1 MPNPLLQNT
10 LLPIFS
16 AIKPEHVEAAID
28 QVLADNRASLQQLLQ
43 RLGEQT
49 SWNTLIKPLEILD
62 NNLSKVWSPVRHLNS
77 VMNSKELRAAHDACL
92 GKLSAYSTELSQ
104 NENLYKAYVQLRQS
118 KTFEQLNPAQQ
129 KTIDDALLS
138 FTLSGVAL
146 APDKQQQYKD
156 IKQKLSLL
164 KSKFEQHV
172 LDATRAWKK
181 HILDEK
187 ELTGMP
193 GYALAMVKQAAKKE
207 ALEGWLLTLDAPS
220 YIAVMSYAD
229 ARSLREEM
237 YRAYSTRASDQGPNA
252 GEFDNTP
259 VLQEILTLRS
269 ELAALLGFNNYA
281 EYSIANK
288 MAESTDAVLTFLDN
302 LVTRARPRAQKE
314 FDELKQFAQVQGGIK
329 DFQAWDASYYSEKLK
344 QKNYGFKQE
353 DVKPYFPAPTVIKG
367 LFEIVKR
374 LYGIQIAEITAVD
387 VWHEDVKFYEIR
399 DAKNALRGQFYF
411 DLYARTNKR
420 GGAWMDECVNRM
432 KLEDRIQTPVAYL
445 TCNLT
450 PPVGTDPAL
459 LTHDEVT
466 TLFHEFGHGL
476 HHMLTQVEARFV
488 AGINGVEWD
497 AVELPSQFMENWCWE
512 KESLAFI
519 ATHYQ
524 TGAALPEDLFNK
536 LMAAKNFQSAMMM
549 IRQLEFSIFDFKLHL
564 QFGRAGFPGIQQL
577 LDEVRSQ
584 VSVLKPPAFN
594 RFQHGFTHIFAGGY
608 GAGYYSYK
616 WAEVLSADAFSKFE
630 EDGIFNRQTGE
641 AFLHNILEKGGSQK
655 AMELFKAF
663 RGREPKIDAL
673 LQHNGLA

>member
-193 GYALAMVKQAAKKE
+193 GYALAMAKQAAKKE

-608 GAGYYSYK
+608 GAGYYIYK

>member
-16 AIKPEHVEAAID
+16 AIKPEHVEVAID

-49 SWNTLIKPLEILD
+49 NWNTLIKPLEILD

-92 GKLSAYSTELSQ
+92 GKLSVYSTELSQ

-118 KTFEQLNPAQQ
+118 KTFEQLNSAQQ

-181 HILDEK
+181 NILDEK

-193 GYALAMVKQAAKKE
+193 GYALAMAKQAAKKE

-237 YRAYSTRASDQGPNA
+237 YRAYSTRASDQGPHA

-269 ELAALLGFNNYA
+269 ELATLLGFNNYA

-288 MAESTDAVLTFLDN
+288 MADSTDAVLTFLDN
-302 LVTRARPRAQKE
+302 LVTRAKPRAQKE

-353 DVKPYFPAPTVIKG
+353 EVKPYFPAPAVIKG

-374 LYGIQIAEITAVD
+374 LYGISITEITAVD

-399 DAKNALRGQFYF
+399 DANNALRGQFYF

-432 KLEDRIQTPVAYL
+432 KLDDKIQTPVAYL

-450 PPVGTDPAL
+450 PPIGTDPAL

-536 LMAAKNFQSAMMM
+536 MMAAKNFQSAMMM

-577 LDEVRSQ
+577 LDDVRSQ

-673 LQHNGLA
+673 LKHNGLA

>member
-49 SWNTLIKPLEILD
+49 NWNTLIKPLEILD

-118 KTFEQLNPAQQ
+118 KTFEQLNSAQQ

-193 GYALAMVKQAAKKE
+193 GYALAMAKQAAKKE
-207 ALEGWLLTLDAPS
+207 ALEGWLLTLDVPS
-220 YIAVMSYAD
+220 YIAVMTYAD

-237 YRAYSTRASDQGPNA
+237 YRAYSTRASDQGPHA

-259 VLQEILTLRS
+259 VLQEILTLRG

-302 LVTRARPRAQKE
+302 LVTRAKPRAQKE

-353 DVKPYFPAPTVIKG
+353 EVKPYFPAPAVIKG

-374 LYGIQIAEITAVD
+374 LYGISITEITAVD

-399 DAKNALRGQFYF
+399 DANNALRGQFYF

-432 KLEDRIQTPVAYL
+432 KLDDKIQTPVAYL

-450 PPVGTDPAL
+450 PPIGTDPAL

-536 LMAAKNFQSAMMM
+536 MMAAKNFQSAMMM

-577 LDEVRSQ
+577 LDDVRSQ

-594 RFQHGFTHIFAGGY
+594 RFQHSFTHIFAGGY

>member
-49 SWNTLIKPLEILD
+49 SWDTLIKPLEILD

-118 KTFEQLNPAQQ
+118 KTFEQLNSAQQ

-146 APDKQQQYKD
+146 AADKKQQYKD

-181 HILDEK
+181 NILDEK
-187 ELTGMP
+187 ELTGLP
-193 GYALAMVKQAAKKE
+193 VYALAMAKQAAKKE
-207 ALEGWLLTLDAPS
+207 QLEGWLLTLDAPS
-220 YIAVMSYAD
+220 YIAVMTYAD

-237 YRAYSTRASDQGPNA
+237 YRAYCTRASDQGPNA

-259 VLQEILTLRS
+259 LLQDILTLRG
-269 ELAALLGFNNYA
+269 ELAGLLGFNNYA

-288 MAESTDAVLTFLDN
+288 MADSTDTVLKFLDD
-302 LVTRARPRAQKE
+302 LVKRAKPRAQKE
-314 FDELKQFAQVQGGIK
+314 LDELKQFAQAQSGIK

-353 DVKPYFPAPTVIKG
+353 EVKPYFPAPAVIKG

-374 LYGIQIAEITAVD
+374 LYGISITEITAVD

-399 DAKNALRGQFYF
+399 DANNALRGQFYF

-432 KLEDRIQTPVAYL
+432 KLDDKIQTPVAYL

-450 PPVGTDPAL
+450 PPVGSDPAL

-488 AGINGVEWD
+488 SGINGVEWD

-519 ATHYQ
+519 AIHYQ
-524 TGAALPEDLFNK
+524 TGAVLPEDLFNK
-536 LMAAKNFQSAMMM
+536 MMAAKNFQSAMMM

-564 QFGRAGFPGIQQL
+564 QFGRAGFPGVQQL
-577 LDEVRSQ
+577 LDEIRSQ

>member
-193 GYALAMVKQAAKKE
+193 GYALAMAKQAAKKE

-288 MAESTDAVLTFLDN
+288 MAESTDAVLRFLDN

-314 FDELKQFAQVQGGIK
+314 FDELKQFAQVQGGVK

-399 DAKNALRGQFYF
+399 DAKNAVRGQFYF

-663 RGREPKIDAL
+663 RGREPTIDAL

>member
-1 MPNPLLQNT
+1 M
-10 LLPIFS
+10 
-16 AIKPEHVEAAID
+16 
-28 QVLADNRASLQQLLQ
+28 
-43 RLGEQT
+43 
-49 SWNTLIKPLEILD
+49 
-62 NNLSKVWSPVRHLNS
+62 
-77 VMNSKELRAAHDACL
+77 
-92 GKLSAYSTELSQ
+92 
-104 NENLYKAYVQLRQS
+104 
-118 KTFEQLNPAQQ
+118 
-129 KTIDDALLS
+129 
-138 FTLSGVAL
+138 
-146 APDKQQQYKD
+146 
-156 IKQKLSLL
+156 
-164 KSKFEQHV
+164 
-172 LDATRAWKK
+172 
-181 HILDEK
+181 
-187 ELTGMP
+187 
-193 GYALAMVKQAAKKE
+193 
-207 ALEGWLLTLDAPS
+207 
-220 YIAVMSYAD
+220 
-229 ARSLREEM
+229 
-237 YRAYSTRASDQGPNA
+237 
-252 GEFDNTP
+252 
-259 VLQEILTLRS
+259 
-269 ELAALLGFNNYA
+269 
-281 EYSIANK
+281 
-288 MAESTDAVLTFLDN
+288 
-302 LVTRARPRAQKE
+302 
-314 FDELKQFAQVQGGIK
+314 QGGVK

-399 DAKNALRGQFYF
+399 DAKNAVRGQFYF

-663 RGREPKIDAL
+663 RGREPTIDAL

>member
-49 SWNTLIKPLEILD
+49 NWNTLIKPLEILD

-193 GYALAMVKQAAKKE
+193 GYALAMAKQAAKKE

-288 MAESTDAVLTFLDN
+288 MAESTDAVLRFLDN

-399 DAKNALRGQFYF
+399 DAKNAVRGQFYF

-663 RGREPKIDAL
+663 RGREPTIDAL